1 MPRLNGASWEAA
13 HEPIAQVFALAER
26 VGAVICSAAIYDHAG
41 PSVHLMPMP
50 GSKCWDL
57 LRAVGGD
64 WRVKHDGSPVH
75 LESVIHGVAVRVIAD
90 EEVSARYRGHVE
102 SSVRWGGEQ

>member
-1 MPRLNGASWEAA
+1 MEKLNGAAWAAA
-13 HEPIAQVFALAER
+13 HEPIARVLELADRVDAL
-26 VGAVICSAAIYDHAG
+26 VCSAAIYDHAG

-50 GSKCWDL
+50 GAKCWDL

-64 WRVKHDGSPVH
+64 WRVTHTGSPMH
-75 LESVIHGVAVRVIAD
+75 LESMIHGVAVRVIAD
-90 EEVSARYRGHVE
+90 DEVSARYRGYVE